1 MSVWTEGLARVS
13 DRGAEVSRRHSRFV
27 AGKASEALQC
37 RKAETTDRPSRNGT
51 EGPNGPREGIN
62 GVATRTQDS

>member
-1 MSVWTEGLARVS
+1 VSARTEGTARS
-13 DRGAEVSRRHSRFV
+13 PDRGAEVSRRHSRFV
-27 AGKASEALQC
+27 VGEASEALQR

-51 EGPNGPREGIN
+51 EGPNGPRKGIN